1 MAMKVA
7 FNQVRNE
14 VANLNSFVQ
23 ERLSG
28 MKEIQ
33 IFNRQEIEYENFKNI
48 NERHKQAWLK
58 TVWYNSIFFPISEIS
73 TSITIGLLVWY
84 AGFNNIADENSVSL
98 GTIFLFIQLSQML
111 FRPLRQIAD
120 KFNTLQMGMVAANR
134 VFKILDTDEFV
145 KDTGTNLDEI
155 KGEIIFDKVSF

>member
-33 IFNRQEIEYENFKNI
+33 IFNRQNIEYKNFREI

-58 TVWYNSIFFPISEIS
+58 TVWYNSIFFPLSEIS
-73 TSITIGLLVWY
+73 TSITRTAHWPLEGYRTIIV
-84 AGFNNIADENSVSL
+84 ENSL
-98 GTIFLFIQLSQML
+98 
-111 FRPLRQIAD
+111 
-120 KFNTLQMGMVAANR
+120 MV
-134 VFKILDTDEFV
+134 E
-145 KDTGTNLDEI
+145 
-155 KGEIIFDKVSF
+155 SH